1 MSILVDS
8 QTFVLV
14 QGITG
19 RIGRTQT
26 GHMLKAGT
34 RIVAGVTP
42 GKGGSMVEGLPVY
55 DSVLEAATQHRI
67 DASILFV
74 PAAAAQDSCIE
85 ALEAGIGLLVVIT
98 EHIPVHDVLRIRACA
113 RRCQATLI
121 GPTTPG
127 IIAPGRCKIGI
138 MPANLFSPG
147 PVGLIS
153 RSGTLS
159 YEIGGKLSASGI
171 GQTTVVGMGAD
182 PVVGTDLTHLLK
194 LFEQDQET
202 KVVVL
207 VGEVGGAQEE
217 MAVDFMRTMTKPVV
231 AYIAGRTAP
240 QGVRMGH
247 AGAIASHGRGSAAD
261 KIKTLRGAG
270 IPVADGP
277 GEVPDLVKEALKTQ
291 RMAVR
296 Y

>member
-8 QTFVLV
+8 QTAVLV

-26 GHMLKAGT
+26 GYMLKTGT

-42 GKGGSMVEGLPVY
+42 GKGGSIVEGVPVY
-55 DSVLEAATQHRI
+55 DSVLEAAAQHQI

-74 PAAAAQDSCIE
+74 PAAVAEDSCIE
-85 ALEAGIGLLVVIT
+85 ALEAGIPLLVVIT
-98 EHIPVHDVLRIRACA
+98 EHIPVHDVLRIRAYA
-113 RRCQATLI
+113 QRCQATLI

-127 IIAPGRCKIGI
+127 IISPGRCKIGI

-159 YEIGGKLSASGI
+159 YEIGGKLTASGI

-194 LFEQDQET
+194 LFEQDEET
-202 KVVVL
+202 RMVVL
-207 VGEVGGAQEE
+207 VGEIGGAQEE
-217 MAVDFMRTMTKPVV
+217 KAVNFMRTMTKPVV

-247 AGAIASHGRGSAAD
+247 AGAIASKGHGSAAN
-261 KIKTLRGAG
+261 KIKTLKAAG

-277 GEVPDLVKEALKTQ
+277 GEIPELVKEALKAQ
-291 RMAVR
+291 AWL
-296 Y
+296 